1 VEQFDVT
8 STLQFARYVPGDSP
22 FHRLHPGAK
31 ALLLLFGLAA
41 LIIVHGTAG
50 LVLALALILVVTLAA
65 GVPLAVPLSSLAR
78 ALPWLLV
85 IVVVQILTV
94 PSARWG
100 ADYGGWWIFTLRGG
114 QLYTAVT
121 SLLRFADLIL
131 FLGLGSAV
139 TRVDELA
146 YAGEALTSPFARF
159 GLPSRELSLIIT
171 IALYFTPLFS
181 EEAARIRKSQ
191 AARGADFSTKG
202 LGLLRRVRAYLP
214 LFVPLL
220 VLALHH
226 AENLA
231 RAMEAR
237 CYTVKMGRTRL
248 HTYPVR
254 SLDVVAGGMA
264 AAIVALAILHPAHG
278 WDQTVQALFGPRG

>member
-1 VEQFDVT
+1 MERFDVT
-8 STLQFARYVPGDSP
+8 STLQFARYVPGDSLL
-22 FHRLHPGAK
+22 HRLHPGAK

-41 LIIVHGTAG
+41 LIIVHGVAG
-50 LVLALALILVVTLAA
+50 LVLALALILFATRAA

-85 IVVVQILTV
+85 IVLIQILTV

-100 ADYGGWWIFTLRGG
+100 ANYGGWWIFTLRGG
-114 QLYTAVT
+114 QLSTALT

-131 FLGLGSAV
+131 FLALGSAV

-171 IALYFTPLFS
+171 IALYFTPLFG

-191 AARGADFSTKG
+191 ASRGADFSTRG
-202 LGLLRRVRAYLP
+202 LGLFRRVRAYLP

-220 VLALHH
+220 VLALRH

-237 CYTVKMGRTRL
+237 CYTVGRGRTRM
-248 HTYPVR
+248 HTHPVR
-254 SLDVVAGGMA
+254 PPDLVAGGIA
-264 AAIVALAILHPAHG
+264 AALVALAILHPMHN
-278 WDQTVQALFGPRG
+278 WDQTVRALFGPRG

>member
-1 VEQFDVT
+1 MEQFDLT
-8 STLQFARYVPGDSP
+8 TTLQFARYVPGDSP

-31 ALLLLFGLAA
+31 ALLLFGGLAA
-41 LIIVHGTAG
+41 LIIVHGAAG
-50 LVLALALILVVTLAA
+50 LALAFALILASTLAA
-65 GVPLAVPLSSLAR
+65 GVPPALPFGSLAR
-78 ALPWLLV
+78 ALPWLFV
-85 IVVVQILTV
+85 IVLIQILTV

-100 ADYGGWWIFTLRGG
+100 VDYGGWWIFTLSGG
-114 QLYTAVT
+114 QIYTGVT

-131 FLGLGSAV
+131 FLALGSAV

-146 YAGEALTSPFARF
+146 YAAEALSSPFARI
-159 GLPSRELSLIIT
+159 GLPSRELSLTIT
-171 IALYFTPLFS
+171 IALYFTPLFG

-191 AARGADFSTKG
+191 ASRGADFSTKG

-220 VLALHH
+220 VLALRH

-237 CYTVKMGRTRL
+237 CYTVGSGRTRL

-254 SLDVVAGGMA
+254 RLDLLGGV
-264 AAIVALAILHPAHG
+264 VALAVVALALVNPLHA
-278 WDQTVQALFGPRG
+278 WDEAARALFASRG